1 MTLLSYQIFK
11 TVAEAG
17 SFHKAADILGLT
29 PSAISHAIATLEKEL
44 GFSVLIRS
52 KAGVSLTSHGEHI
65 MPYVSAILASDESL
79 RQVVSEFNGLTR
91 GKVRIGSFSSA
102 CIAFVR
108 PLIKA
113 FGELYPAI
121 DIEVYEGTYA
131 EVSAW
136 IKNGTVDFG
145 FLSSSSAG
153 DIPIEIF
160 YRDPLLAITPA
171 DFRKEGEV
179 PDGKLPGLTDGEAP
193 RPGQAAELPCLTAAE
208 MKDWP
213 FVVQRGPTDA
223 DVQNFLKENG
233 LAVRSLYHVVDDLST
248 VALVA
253 SGFGLGIMPELTMQD
268 IPYPIHRFRLQPA
281 SYRMIGLAAL
291 NRERMAPAVRTMYR
305 YILDHYGNM
314 DA

>member
-179 PDGKLPGLTDGEAP
+179 TEGKLPGLTDGEA
-193 RPGQAAELPCLTAAE
+193 AARL
-208 MKDWP
+208 K
-213 FVVQRGPTDA
+213 QNGP
-223 DVQNFLKENG
+223 NKLKEG
-233 LAVRSLYHVVDDLST
+233 KKDSVLVKFLQIFIQPRTSTDGEKTIKSTSKRIGISEGEILYDPEYDLDEYNEQI
-248 VALVA
+248 AKM
-253 SGFGLGIMPELTMQD
+253 FGTEQ
-268 IPYPIHRFRLQPA
+268 
-281 SYRMIGLAAL
+281 
-291 NRERMAPAVRTMYR
+291 
-305 YILDHYGNM
+305 
-314 DA
+314 